1 MRKVFV
7 SVLMMT
13 LLLLPGCGEREARLE
28 RGFDEFRQ
36 SVAETECL
44 TASVRL
50 TAMTGGTVSEY
61 LLNLSYDGSAAA
73 VTIAEPELLAGI
85 TAVAERGQTEIEYGS
100 VRLGAGELEET
111 GLTPVS
117 ALPAV
122 IDAIQSGYRE
132 LLWWEEP
139 YLCARLHVSDSSVL
153 TLWLEAD
160 TLVPYVAEIASDG
173 RVVIRA
179 VFEDWTM
186 E

>member
-1 MRKVFV
+1 MRKFLV

-13 LLLLPGCGEREARLE
+13 LLLLSGCGEREARLE
-28 RGFDEFRQ
+28 RDFDEFRR
-36 SVAETECL
+36 SVTETENL

-61 LLNLSYDGSAAA
+61 LLSLAYDGSAAS

-85 TAVAERGQTEIEYGS
+85 TAVAERGQTEIEYES
-100 VRLGAGELEET
+100 VRLGAGALDET

-122 IDAIQSGYRE
+122 IDAVQSGYLE

-153 TLWLEAD
+153 TLWLEGD
-160 TLVPYVAEIASDG
+160 TITPYVAEIASDG
-173 RVVIRA
+173 RVVVRA
-179 VFEDWTM
+179 VFEEWTI

>member
-28 RGFDEFRQ
+28 RGFEQFRR
-36 SVAETECL
+36 SVAETESL

-61 LLNLSYDGSAAA
+61 LLRLSYDGSGAA

-85 TAVAERGQTEIEYGS
+85 TAVAERGQTEIEYES

>member
-1 MRKVFV
+1 MRKFLV

-28 RGFDEFRQ
+28 GDFEAFRQ
-36 SVAETECL
+36 SVTETENM

-50 TAMTGGTVSEY
+50 TAMTGGAAAEY
-61 LLNLSYDGSAAA
+61 LLRLSYDGSAVS

-85 TAVAERGQTEIEYGS
+85 TAVAERGQTEIVYES
-100 VRLGAGELEET
+100 VRLGAGALDET

-122 IDAIQSGYRE
+122 IDAIQSGYLE

-139 YLCARLHVSDSSVL
+139 WLCARLHVSDSSVL
-153 TLWLEAD
+153 TLWLEED
-160 TLVPYVAEIASDG
+160 TLAPYVAEIASDG
-173 RVVIRA
+173 RVVVRA

>member
-1 MRKVFV
+1 MRKFLV

-28 RGFDEFRQ
+28 RGFHAFREKMT
-36 SVAETECL
+36 ATEDLSARVKL
-44 TASVRL
+44 TAS
-50 TAMTGGTVSEY
+50 TGGAVSEY
-61 LLNLSYDGSAAA
+61 ILDLSYDGSAVT
-73 VTIAEPELLAGI
+73 VTIAEPELLAGV

-100 VRLGAGELEET
+100 VRLGAGALDET
-111 GLTPVS
+111 GLTPMS

-122 IDAIQSGYRE
+122 IDAVQSGYLE

-139 YLCARLHVSDSSVL
+139 YICARLHVSDSSVL
-153 TLWLEAD
+153 TLWLEED

-173 RVVIRA
+173 RVVVRA

>member
-1 MRKVFV
+1 MRKFLI

-13 LLLLPGCGEREARLE
+13 LLFLPGCGEREARLE
-28 RGFDEFRQ
+28 RGFDEFRR
-36 SVAETECL
+36 SLTETESV

-61 LLNLSYDGSAAA
+61 LLSLAYDGSTVA
-73 VTIAEPELLAGI
+73 VTIAEPELLAGV
-85 TAVAERGQTEIEYGS
+85 TAVAERGRTEIVYES
-100 VRLGAGELEET
+100 VRLGAGALDET
-111 GLTPVS
+111 GLTPMS

-122 IDAIQSGYRE
+122 IDAIQSGYLE

-139 YLCARLHVSDSSVL
+139 YICARLHVSDSSVL
-153 TLWLEAD
+153 TLWLEED

-173 RVVIRA
+173 RVVVRA
-179 VFEDWTM
+179 VFEDWIL